1 MSGLPILL
9 AAMGGVYL
17 MNREGRTA
25 ETMGDMN
32 RKEADAEKT
41 VKSRNKNVRK
51 TREDQDMP
59 DNELHRKPRDRGGN
73 NTLSG
78 QDGTRD
84 DMPDEQTEPIPDE
97 IRNDVEG
104 GKLQEDPE
112 PQGDPE
118 MDGKGEPKTKM
129 KFDSEFEARTLKDN
143 GKILSKRGT
152 GGNIN

>member
-9 AAMGGVYL
+9 GAIAGVYL

-25 ETMGDMN
+25 EEVGDMN

-59 DNELHRKPRDRGGN
+59 DKELHRKPKERAGN
-73 NTLSG
+73 NAMTG
-78 QDGTRD
+78 GDTRD
-84 DMPDEQTEPIPDE
+84 DFPEEQTEPLPDS

-112 PQGDPE
+112 PQGDETP
-118 MDGKGEPKTKM
+118 DGVGEPKTKM
-129 KFDSEFEARTLKDN
+129 KPDSEFEQQTLKDN

>member
-1 MSGLPILL
+1 
-9 AAMGGVYL
+9 

-25 ETMGDMN
+25 ETVGDMN

-41 VKSRNKNVRK
+41 IKSRNKNVRK

-59 DNELHRKPRDRGGN
+59 DTELHRKPRDRAGN
-73 NTLSG
+73 NAVSG
-78 QDGTRD
+78 QEGTRD
-84 DMPDEQTEPIPDE
+84 DMPDEQTEPLPDS

-129 KFDSEFEARTLKDN
+129 KADSEFESRTLKDN